1 MADKIYVV
9 RHPDPTFRGFA
20 AGIDF
25 YGGKGTTTS
34 IQSAMQAVKGAG
46 CVIENPD
53 HAVEVQDALKGQD
66 QAVQDAAKSKAEHE
80 RLFEQSAAVEHLRKR
95 G

>member
-1 MADKIYVV
+1 MDKVYVV
-9 RHPDPTFRGFA
+9 RHSDPNFRGFA

-25 YGGKGTTTS
+25 YSGRGTTTS

-53 HAVEVQDALKGQD
+53 HAAEVSDALKGQD
-66 QAVQDAAKSKAEHE
+66 QAIQDSAASKAEHE
-80 RLFEQSAAVEHLRKR
+80 KLFQEHEAAEHLRKR